1 MPEAGAVKKADS
13 LKALLL
19 ASVPALEADPAKLA
33 LFVDKG
39 KVSAVR
45 SNTLAFQLGY
55 TLTIWIEA
63 YGGDLDGLF
72 VPVLAWIA
80 QNQPE
85 LIDRPDGEPFTFES
99 ELLDGDTADISIEIE
114 LTERVL
120 IERRDNGKLRTR
132 HLDDAPIA
140 DVFAGAEGTSLWYTV
155 LDDQVAGDGPVPA

>member
-1 MPEAGAVKKADS
+1 MKKADS

-19 ASVPALEADPAKLA
+19 ASVPALKADPAKLA

-45 SNTLAFQLGY
+45 SNTLAFQLSY
-55 TLTIWIEA
+55 TATIWIEA

-120 IERRDNGKLRTR
+120 IERRGNGKLRTR

-140 DVFAGAEGTSLWYTV
+140 DVFAGAEQASLWHTV

>member
-1 MPEAGAVKKADS
+1 MKKADS

-19 ASVPALEADPAKLA
+19 ASVPALKADPAKLA

-39 KVSAVR
+39 KASTVR
-45 SNTLAFQLGY
+45 SNTLAFQLSY

-72 VPVLAWIA
+72 VPVLAWIS

-85 LIDRPDGEPFTFES
+85 LIGRPDSEPFTFES
-99 ELLDGDTADISIEIE
+99 EVLDGDTADVSIEIE

-120 IERRDNGKLRTR
+120 IERRDDGKLRTR

-140 DVFAGAEGTSLWYTV
+140 DVFAGAEEARLWHTI
-155 LDDQVAGDGPVPA
+155 LNDQLAGNDQAAA

>member
-1 MPEAGAVKKADS
+1 MKKADS

-19 ASVPALEADPAKLA
+19 ASVPALQADPAKLA

-45 SNTLAFQLGY
+45 SNTLAFQLSY
-55 TLTIWIEA
+55 TATIWIEA

-132 HLDDAPIA
+132 HLDDAPTA
-140 DVFAGAEGTSLWYTV
+140 DVFAGAEQARLWHTV
-155 LDDQVAGDGPVPA
+155 LDDQVAGDGPLPA

>member
-1 MPEAGAVKKADS
+1 MKKADS

-19 ASVPALEADPAKLA
+19 ASVPALKADPAKLA

-63 YGGDLDGLF
+63 YGGDLDALF

-99 ELLDGDTADISIEIE
+99 EVLDSDTADISIEIE

-120 IERRDNGKLRTR
+120 IERRDDGKLRTR
-132 HLDDAPIA
+132 HLDDAPITHT
-140 DVFAGAEGTSLWYTV
+140 FAGAEGARLWHTI
-155 LDDQVAGDGPVPA
+155 LDDQLAGNDQAAA